1 MHYQE
6 TIKTKRGEAAEKQ
19 EKQASLDAFEDLAT
33 SIKTLLD
40 SLETTGVK
48 KLDKEYIQA
57 VKRLETI
64 YKGIS
69 AIIVTSDQDIKKALR
84 TLTIAFNNLDVRPVV
99 NVPQPQVTV
108 QEREID
114 FKPLIS
120 ELNKTGKSGKTLLT
134 LADYKAQDI
143 SDLDPSV
150 QYVGFVN
157 PLGGWYI
164 IENNL
169 LENSLRYKFGKKGY
183 RKAWEK
189 PQDHRYRLLNE
200 ALNEVQA

>member
-1 MHYQE
+1 MDYQE
-6 TIKTKRGEAAEKQ
+6 TIKSKRGEAAEKQ
-19 EKQASLDAFEDLAT
+19 EKQASLDAFEGLAT

-48 KLDKEYIQA
+48 KLDKEYIQS

-69 AIIVTSDQDIKKALR
+69 AIKVTSDQDIKKALR
-84 TLTIAFNNLDVRPVV
+84 SLTIAFNNLDIRPVV
-99 NVPQPQVTV
+99 NVPQPKVVV

-114 FKPLIS
+114 LKPLIN
-120 ELNKTGKSGKTLLT
+120 EINKGGKPGKTLLT
-134 LADYKAQDI
+134 LSDYKAQDI
-143 SDLDPSV
+143 NDLDPSI

-157 PLGGWYI
+157 PMGGWYI

-169 LENSLRYKFGKKGY
+169 LENSLRYKFGRKNYK
-183 RKAWEK
+183 KAWEK
-189 PQDHRYRLLNE
+189 PQEHQYKLLNE